1 MPTVTLSSA
10 YDMSEYIIAEGT
22 VDYASNHEIQLS
34 YDIFT
39 DVYNGSFSY
48 NSYGYLTGGTITSYQ
63 LLRYGSSIYEIT
75 DGAFSATKVYGYL
88 LRNNH
93 IGVYNYVLGGH
104 DTIQGSTGADVLMGY
119 GGNDYLDG
127 GGGADTMIGGT
138 GNDTYIVSQVGDTAV
153 EYANGGT
160 DEVYSSINHTL
171 ANHVENLILTG
182 TAITGTGNALNNM
195 ITGNGQDNMLSG
207 GGGNDTL
214 DGAAGADTLIG
225 GDGNDTYLVDNAG
238 DVVTEAAG
246 GAAGIDTVKSTID
259 HILGVNV
266 ESLILI
272 GISSVNGTGNALANT
287 ITGNNADNV
296 LDGGEGADILMA
308 GIGDDTYTVDIIK
321 TSRGALA
328 LQDTVKEL
336 ANQGTDTLELRAIAD
351 LGFTIVPTVTIPV
364 NFENLDV
371 SQVHAA
377 IKINLTGNA
386 ASNILTGNDADNILD
401 GGAGA
406 DTLIGGD
413 GNDTYILDNPLD
425 VVTETGTDLHDKV
438 VIAYKNTGS
447 VVTLDLS
454 DYTDIEDLT
463 ITGTGLYDILGTAA
477 DNILT
482 GNASANTITGGDGND
497 TLDGGAGADTLIGED
512 GDDTYIIDHV
522 GDVVDETGSDASDTV
537 IIRLT
542 RGNFSLADFSNIE
555 NLTLTG
561 SAAQNLTGDG
571 NVNILTGNAGAN
583 ILDGQGGADTLVG
596 GAGNDT
602 YILYGNSETVTELSN
617 GGTDTVKT
625 DTTYTLSA
633 NVENLILTGLSMID
647 GTGNALANTITG
659 NANNNI
665 LEGADGIDTLIGGNG
680 DDTYIANVLLSRN
693 VYKLEDTIKEVANQG
708 DDTLVLS
715 NGYAYAPSSAFTLV
729 LANYLENLDASNTG
743 LMKVNLTGNTAAN
756 TITGSAADN
765 IIDGGGGADTMLGG
779 QGNDVYLFDNAGD
792 IALETINEGTDT
804 VRILYKNTAASA
816 VEFFM
821 TDTVYDYVENMTIA
835 STGLYNITGNDLDNV
850 LVGNASANIL
860 SGGLGNDT
868 LDGGAGADTLNG
880 GDGNDIYYVD
890 TIADVIID
898 SDASYDYL
906 TNMYD
911 IVRINIASGTYALQA
926 EMESGE
932 LLGTKNIN
940 VTGNDS
946 LNLLFGN
953 SGNNIINGGLGG
965 DYMSGGKGN
974 DTYYVDDAGDIISEG
989 PTEGTDTVIA
999 SLDYTLSPFLENLIL
1014 TGSAIEGNGNFA
1026 NNTITGNA
1034 LDNVLDGKAG
1044 TDTLAGGA
1052 GNDRYLIDF
1061 VKVGTIFKMEDI
1073 VKENAGQ
1080 GIDTITLRD
1089 TAALTMTKAV
1099 TLAVAANVENF
1110 DLTDTAS
1117 LLINVT
1123 GNTLNNT
1130 ITGNVAANLL
1140 NGGVGHDILI
1150 GGEGGDTLIGGTGF
1164 DRFYYKTG
1172 GAESIEGSMDIIK
1185 DFAAGDK
1192 ITFENASGLSYY
1204 GQFGTSYLNVAAAI
1218 SDIEND
1224 ALDDAAVYFKVGTNG
1239 YLYIKG
1245 DGDGTG
1251 IDYSGTLI
1259 MAEKKSTAFSASD
1272 IEFATILEDESA
1284 ASTAFSVGNKVVG
1297 GLSSYTDTDSY
1308 SFSLSAPGIVELNID
1323 VPTSFYA
1330 SQPAYK
1336 VQLLNNI
1343 GAEIGEWSLG
1353 SDGKIV
1359 VPLSAAGDYSVIV
1372 NGVSSTKFSADP
1384 YSFTVSENT
1393 ADSISLGDSV
1403 ISNVTAGQVDI
1414 YEITLEAGHAYSF
1427 NALNNDTFDPKVRIY
1442 DESGRQL
1449 LVNDDTSMRYTA
1461 LGRGEIDG
1469 NTVDAHAAFI
1479 APVSATYYISVES
1492 AYAPANPVKFGM
1504 VEGEYD
1510 SLNYVNYKTAYA
1522 NTGSYTLEPVELDI
1536 DTLMRAQLSGGSYHD
1551 QIDEGNPIV
1560 ITYAFPTTF
1569 PVEFPGAGE
1578 VGNIYSHG
1586 FVQNTFRGFSAA
1598 QKSEVR
1604 EILDYWSEITGI
1616 TFVEDNNSPQIKFGW
1631 MKNVNGAGGSAYRF
1645 DDNLDAPRY
1654 DVDETYY
1661 KIATTTVLLNSVAA
1675 NPQTTNIGT
1684 DDFWGLINHELG
1696 HALGF
1701 EHTDV
1706 YTYFAN
1712 YIQTN
1717 VLPGGFDSDNFS
1729 IMSYIGDMAKTV
1741 TATTLQLFDMAAA
1754 QHMYG
1759 ANNSHNSTDTD
1770 YTFNEPA
1777 KEYRTT
1783 IWDTGGEDTID
1794 ASGQTLGSIIYLQAG
1809 TSSSIGAL
1817 GKFTDVS
1824 ASDLLKAVIPGE
1836 FGDRAYNNVT
1846 IAFGVDIENA
1856 KGGAGDDTIMGN
1868 GSGNKLWGGAGS
1880 DVLKGADGADTLYGG
1895 AGHDMLYGG
1904 DGADMF
1910 VFETGF
1916 NTSSSDVIY
1925 DFNDSEDIL
1934 HIDGLLEG
1942 FDPLNPVIA
1951 DFIEITSNGTDSDV
1965 FIDFDGSGSDHEM
1978 ILLAT
1983 LKGVTGTDADTLF
1996 NSNHLMVV

>member
-1 MPTVTLSSA
+1 
-10 YDMSEYIIAEGT
+10 MSEYVVAEGT
-22 VDYASNHEIQLS
+22 VNYASNHEIQLS
-34 YDIFT
+34 YGIFT
-39 DVYNGSFSY
+39 DVYHGFFSY

-75 DGAFSATKVYGYL
+75 DSAFSATKVYAYL

-93 IGVYNYVLGGH
+93 TGVYNYVLGGH
-104 DTIQGSTGADVLMGY
+104 DTIQGSGGADVLMGY

-138 GNDTYIVSQVGDTAV
+138 GNDTYIVSQIGDTAV

-160 DEVYSSINHTL
+160 DEVYSGINHVL

-182 TAITGTGNALNNM
+182 TAIAGTGNTLNNVL
-195 ITGNGQDNMLSG
+195 TGNGEDNVLSG
-207 GGGNDTL
+207 GSGNDTL

-225 GDGNDTYLVDNAG
+225 GDGNDIYIVDDAG
-238 DVVTEAAG
+238 DVIIEAS
-246 GAAGIDTVKSTID
+246 GAVAGIDTVKSSID
-259 HILGVNV
+259 HTLSVNV
-266 ESLILI
+266 ESLILT

-287 ITGNNADNV
+287 ITGNNADNI

-336 ANQGTDTLELRAIAD
+336 ANQGMDMLELRAIAD
-351 LGFTIVPTVTIPV
+351 LGFTVVPTVTIPV
-364 NFENLDV
+364 NFENLDA
-371 SQVHAA
+371 SLVHPA
-377 IKINLTGNA
+377 IKINLIGNA
-386 ASNILTGNDADNILD
+386 VSNILTGNDADNILD

-406 DTLIGGD
+406 DTLIGGA
-413 GNDTYILDNPLD
+413 GSDTYILDNPLD
-425 VVTETGTDLHDKV
+425 TITETGADLHDKL
-438 VIAYKNTGS
+438 VIAYKNIGS
-447 VVTLDLS
+447 VITLDLS
-454 DYTDIEDLT
+454 DYVDVEDLT
-463 ITGTGLYDILGTAA
+463 VTGIGLYDISGTAA

-482 GNASANTITGGDGND
+482 GNASTNTITGGNGND

-512 GDDTYIIDHV
+512 GDDTYIIDNI
-522 GDVVDETGSDASDTV
+522 GDIVDETGSDASDTV

-542 RGNFSLADFSNIE
+542 RGNFSIADFLNIE

-571 NVNILTGNAGAN
+571 SVNILTGNAGAN
-583 ILDGQGGADTLVG
+583 ILDGRGGADTLIG
-596 GAGNDT
+596 GGGNDT
-602 YILYGNSETVTELSN
+602 YILYGNSEILTELSN

-625 DTTYTLSA
+625 DTAYTLSA
-633 NVENLILTGLSMID
+633 NVENLVLTGLAMVD

-665 LEGADGIDTLIGGNG
+665 LDGAGGIDTLIGGDG
-680 DDTYIANVLLSRN
+680 DDTYVVSILLSRN
-693 VYKLEDTIKEVANQG
+693 VYKLEDTVKEVANQG
-708 DDTLVLS
+708 IDTLVLS
-715 NGYAYAPSSAFTLV
+715 NGYAYVPSSAFTLI
-729 LANYLENLDASNTG
+729 LANYLENIDASNTG
-743 LMKVNLTGNTAAN
+743 LMKINLTGNAAAN
-756 TITGSAADN
+756 IITGNAADN
-765 IIDGGGGADTMLGG
+765 IINGGGGADTMLGG
-779 QGNDVYLFDNAGD
+779 QGNDLYLFDNAGD
-792 IALETINEGTDT
+792 VALETINEGTDT

-821 TDTVYDYVENMTIA
+821 TDTVYDYIENMTIA
-835 STGLYNITGNDLDNV
+835 STGLFNITGNDLDNV
-850 LVGNASANIL
+850 LIGNASANIL
-860 SGGLGNDT
+860 LGSLGNDT

-890 TIADVIID
+890 TLADIIID
-898 SDASYDYL
+898 SDTTYDFN
-906 TNMYD
+906 TFMYD
-911 IVRINIASGTYALQA
+911 TVRINIASGTYVLQA
-926 EMESGE
+926 EIESGE

-974 DTYYVDDAGDIISEG
+974 DTYYVDDAGDIVSEG
-989 PTEGTDTVIA
+989 PTDGTDTVIA
-999 SLDYTLSPFLENLIL
+999 SLDYTLSPYVENLIL
-1014 TGSAIEGNGNFA
+1014 TGSAVEGNGNFS
-1026 NNTITGNA
+1026 NNSITGNA
-1034 LDNVLDGKAG
+1034 LDNVLDGKSG

-1052 GNDRYLIDF
+1052 GNDLYLVDF
-1061 VKVGTIFKMEDI
+1061 IKAGTIFKMEDI
-1073 VKENAGQ
+1073 VKENANQ
-1080 GIDTITLRD
+1080 GIDTITLHD
-1089 TAALTMTKAV
+1089 TAGLTMAKAV
-1099 TLAVAANVENF
+1099 TLTVAANIENF
-1110 DLTDTAS
+1110 DLADTAS

-1123 GNTLNNT
+1123 GNTLNNA
-1130 ITGNVAANLL
+1130 ITGNVAANIL
-1140 NGGVGHDILI
+1140 NGGAGHDILI

-1192 ITFENASGLSYY
+1192 ITFENASGISYY
-1204 GQFGTSYLNVAAAI
+1204 GQFGTSYLNVAAAV

-1224 ALDDAAVYFKVGTNG
+1224 ALDDAAVYFKVGANG

-1259 MAEKKSTAFSASD
+1259 VAEKKSTAFSASD
-1272 IEFATILEDESA
+1272 IEFSTILEDENA

-1308 SFSLSAPGIVELNID
+1308 GFSLSAPGIVELNMDI
-1323 VPTSFYA
+1323 PTSFYA

-1336 VQLLNNI
+1336 VQILNNT

-1359 VPLSAAGDYSVIV
+1359 VPLSVAGDYSVIV
-1372 NGVSSTKFSADP
+1372 NGISSMKFSADP
-1384 YSFTVSENT
+1384 YSFTVTEKT

-1403 ISNVTAGQVDI
+1403 VSNVAAGQVDI

-1449 LVNDDTSMRYTA
+1449 LVNDDTAMRYTKTT
-1461 LGRGEIDG
+1461 GEIDG

-1479 APVSATYYISVES
+1479 APISGTYYISVES

-1504 VEGEYD
+1504 VEGQYD
-1510 SLNYVNYKTAYA
+1510 SLEYVNYKTAYA
-1522 NTGSYTLEPVELDI
+1522 NTGSYTLEPIELSI
-1536 DTLMRAQLSGGSYHD
+1536 DTLMRAQLSGGSYHQQPD
-1551 QIDEGNPIV
+1551 IGNNIV
-1560 ITYAFPTTF
+1560 ITYAFPASF
-1569 PVEFPGAGE
+1569 PTEFPGAGE
-1578 VGNIYSHG
+1578 IGNIYDHG
-1586 FVQNTFRGFSAA
+1586 FVRNSFRGFSVA
-1598 QKSEVR
+1598 QQSEVR

-1616 TFVEDNNSPQIKFGW
+1616 TFVEENNSPQIKFGW

-1645 DDNLDAPRY
+1645 DDNLDVPRY

-1661 KIATTTVLLNSVAA
+1661 KIATTTVLLNSVST
-1675 NPQTTNIGT
+1675 NPQTANIGT
-1684 DDFWGLINHELG
+1684 DDFRGLINHELG

-1717 VLPGGFDSDNFS
+1717 VLPGGFDTDNFS
-1729 IMSYIGDMAKTV
+1729 IMSYIGDMAKTL
-1741 TATTLQLFDMAAA
+1741 TATTLQLFDIAAA
-1754 QHMYG
+1754 QYMYG

-1770 YTFNEPA
+1770 YAFNEPA
-1777 KEYRTT
+1777 REYRTT
-1783 IWDTGGEDTID
+1783 IWDAGGEDTVD

-1809 TSSSIGAL
+1809 ASSSIGAL

-1824 ASDLLKAVIPGE
+1824 ASDILKAVIPGE

-1846 IAFGVDIENA
+1846 VAFGADIENA
-1856 KGGAGDDTIMGN
+1856 KGGASDDTIMGN
-1868 GSGNKLWGGAGS
+1868 ALNNKLWGGAGS
-1880 DVLKGADGADTLYGG
+1880 DVLKGADGADTLYGA
-1895 AGHDMLYGG
+1895 AGHDLLYGG
-1904 DGADMF
+1904 DGADTF
-1910 VFETGF
+1910 VFEAGF
-1916 NTSSSDVIY
+1916 DASSSDVIY

-1934 HIDGLLEG
+1934 HIDGILEG
-1942 FDPLNPVIA
+1942 FDPMNPVIA

-1965 FIDFDGSGSDHEM
+1965 FVDFDGSGNDHEM
-1978 ILLAT
+1978 ILLVT

-1996 NSNHLMVV
+1996 NSSHLTVA